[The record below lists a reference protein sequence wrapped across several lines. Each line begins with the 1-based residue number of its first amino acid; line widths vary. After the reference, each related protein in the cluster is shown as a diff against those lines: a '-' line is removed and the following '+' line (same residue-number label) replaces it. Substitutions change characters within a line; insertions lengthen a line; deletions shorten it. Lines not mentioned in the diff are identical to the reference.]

1 MWQSGHFQ
9 ALAVDCKAD
18 RSAALL
24 FFRTPM
30 IYSMT
35 GYAARTLDVEHG
47 ALHLELKSVNS
58 RYLDFQFRVCEE
70 LRAVEPALR
79 ELFSARL
86 SRGKLEC
93 RVSYAAATARA
104 QSQALNADLLQRLKS
119 FETQVRGELP
129 QAAPL
134 AVADVLRWPGMFGD
148 DSVDSETLLP
158 SCLALAKD
166 ALDDFSA
173 SRAREG
179 EKLAAVIL
187 ERVARMRELVRDVAP
202 RIPVA
207 QAEFQ
212 DKLKQRLI
220 DAIGSADDERIRQ
233 EVAVF
238 AVRIDVAEELA
249 RLSTHLDEVE
259 RVLKAGGA
267 SGKRLDFLMQELNRE
282 ANTLGSKSVVSEV
295 SQTAMELKLL
305 IEQMREQIQNIE

>member
-1 MWQSGHFQ
+1 
-9 ALAVDCKAD
+9 
-18 RSAALL
+18 
-24 FFRTPM
+24 M

-35 GYAARTLDVEHG
+35 GYAARTLDVERG
-47 ALHLELKSVNS
+47 ALHIELKSVNS
-58 RYLDFQFRVCEE
+58 RYLDFQFRVGEE
-70 LRAVEPALR
+70 LRVVEPALR
-79 ELFSARL
+79 ELFSAKIT
-86 SRGKLEC
+86 RGKLEC
-93 RVSYAAATARA
+93 RVGFAAAAARA
-104 QSQALNADLLQRLKS
+104 QSQSLNADLLQRLKS
-119 FETQVRGELP
+119 FESQVRNEFP
-129 QAAPL
+129 QAEPL
-134 AVADVLRWPGMFGD
+134 AVSDVLRWPGMFGD
-148 DSVDSETLLP
+148 DALDIDALVP
-158 SCLALAKD
+158 ACLALAKD
-166 ALDDFSA
+166 ALEDFTA

-179 EKLAAVIL
+179 EKLSAVIL

-207 QAEFQ
+207 QAAFQ

-220 DAIGSADDERIRQ
+220 DALGSADDDRIRQ

-282 ANTLGSKSVVSEV
+282 ANTLGSKSVVTEV

-305 IEQMREQIQNIE
+305 IEQMREQIQNLE

>member
-1 MWQSGHFQ
+1 MWFFSHFR
-9 ALAVDCKAD
+9 ALAVDCKAYC
-18 RSAALL
+18 APAICL
-24 FFRTPM
+24 FRTSM

-35 GYAARTLDVEHG
+35 GYAARTLDVERG
-47 ALHLELKSVNS
+47 ALHIELKSVNS

-79 ELFSARL
+79 ELFSSRI

-93 RVSYAAATARA
+93 RFGFAAATTRT
-104 QSQALNADLLQRLKS
+104 QPLTLNAELLLRLKA
-119 FETQVRGELP
+119 FDEQVRNEMP
-129 QAAPL
+129 HATPL
-134 AVADVLRWPGMFGD
+134 AVNDVLRWPGMFGD
-148 DSVDSETLLP
+148 ETLDTDALVP
-158 SCLALAKD
+158 ACLALANE
-166 ALDDFSA
+166 ALEDFTA

-187 ERVARMRELVRDVAP
+187 ERVARMRDLVREVAP

-207 QAEFQ
+207 QAAFQ
-212 DKLKQRLI
+212 EKLKQRLV
-220 DAIGSADDERIRQ
+220 DALGSADDDRVRQ

-282 ANTLGSKSVVSEV
+282 ANTLGSKSVVTEV
-295 SQTAMELKLL
+295 SQTSMELKLL
-305 IEQMREQIQNIE
+305 IEQMREQIQNLE

>member
-1 MWQSGHFQ
+1 
-9 ALAVDCKAD
+9 
-18 RSAALL
+18 
-24 FFRTPM
+24 M

-35 GYAARTLDVEHG
+35 GYAARTLDFERG
-47 ALHLELKSVNS
+47 ALHIELKSVNS

-70 LRAVEPALR
+70 LRASEPALR
-79 ELFSARL
+79 ELFGSRL
-86 SRGKLEC
+86 TRGKLEC
-93 RVSYAAATARA
+93 RVSFSPATTRA
-104 QSQALNADLLQRLKS
+104 QPQTLNADLLQRLKD
-119 FETQVRGELP
+119 FDEQVRRELP
-129 QAAPL
+129 QSAPL
-134 AVADVLRWPGMFGD
+134 AVSDVLRWPGMFGD
-148 DSVDSETLLP
+148 DSLDLATLAP
-158 SCLALAKD
+158 ACLTLAKD
-166 ALDDFSA
+166 ALDDFTA

-187 ERVARMRELVRDVAP
+187 ERVARMRELVREVTP
-202 RIPVA
+202 RIPAA
-207 QAEFQ
+207 QAAFQ
-212 DKLKQRLI
+212 EKLKQRLI
-220 DAIGSADDERIRQ
+220 DAIGSADDDRIRQ

-238 AVRIDVAEELA
+238 SVRIDVAEELA

>member
-1 MWQSGHFQ
+1 
-9 ALAVDCKAD
+9 
-18 RSAALL
+18 
-24 FFRTPM
+24 M

-35 GYAARTLDVEHG
+35 GYAARTLDVERG
-47 ALHLELKSVNS
+47 ALHIELKSVNS

-70 LRAVEPALR
+70 LRVIEPALR

-86 SRGKLEC
+86 TRGKLEC
-93 RVSYAAATARA
+93 RVSFAAATSRLQP
-104 QSQALNADLLQRLKS
+104 QSINSDLLERLKA
-119 FETQVRGELP
+119 FEDQVLGELP
-129 QAAPL
+129 QAAPFT
-134 AVADVLRWPGMFGD
+134 VNEVLRWPGMFGD
-148 DSVDSETLLP
+148 DSLDIETLVP

-187 ERVARMRELVRDVAP
+187 ERVARMRDRVREVAP
-202 RIPVA
+202 RIPAA
-207 QAEFQ
+207 QQAFQ

-282 ANTLGSKSVVSEV
+282 ANTLGSKSVVTEV

-305 IEQMREQIQNIE
+305 IEQMREQIQNLE